1 MAAAG
6 QCRAPQRHPGRC
18 RILLVLLAGLL
29 PFAPVSAQSARH
41 GGRHLP
47 AKAAPA
53 PTSPF
58 PILRKVELTLTA
70 APARLALLPGRVTDA
85 FAYNGQVPGPTLDMR
100 EGDRVTIHFHNRLP
114 EPTTIHWHGLHV
126 PAVADGSPL
135 QPVPA
140 GGSYDYT
147 FTVPPGTAGTYWY
160 HPHPDMRGGYQL
172 ARGLYGAIIVR
183 GPHDPLDSLPEK
195 LLVLADNRFR
205 ADGAMDFPDPHSPA
219 GGVDAENG
227 REGDVIFINGQVL
240 PTLSIRSGEVQRWR
254 IVNASAARV
263 YRLSLP
269 GQALLQVGTDGGL
282 LEHPV
287 EMSDIVLA
295 NSERVEVLVRGTG
308 PPGSRTMFQSLPY
321 DRYMPQTRPADWDR
335 PRDLLALQYTPDPP
349 VAPPSLPTALRVIPA
364 LDTAQVTATRVMVL
378 SQGLI
383 NGRTMEMHRVDVRAR
398 LGATE
403 IWQLENVV
411 GMDHPFHLHGFEFQ
425 VLDRDGKP
433 ESFRSWKDTVNVPK
447 HSDVRVI
454 VHYADYPGDWMFH
467 CHIMDHEDAG
477 MMGILQVN

>member
-1 MAAAG
+1 
-6 QCRAPQRHPGRC
+6 
-18 RILLVLLAGLL
+18 
-29 PFAPVSAQSARH
+29 
-41 GGRHLP
+41 
-47 AKAAPA
+47 
-53 PTSPF
+53 
-58 PILRKVELTLTA
+58 
-70 APARLALLPGRVTDA
+70 
-85 FAYNGQVPGPTLDMR
+85 
-100 EGDRVTIHFHNRLP
+100 
-114 EPTTIHWHGLHV
+114 
-126 PAVADGSPL
+126 
-135 QPVPA
+135 
-140 GGSYDYT
+140 
-147 FTVPPGTAGTYWY
+147 
-160 HPHPDMRGGYQL
+160 
-172 ARGLYGAIIVR
+172 
-183 GPHDPLDSLPEK
+183 
-195 LLVLADNRFR
+195 
-205 ADGAMDFPDPHSPA
+205 
-219 GGVDAENG
+219 
-227 REGDVIFINGQVL
+227 
-240 PTLSIRSGEVQRWR
+240 
-254 IVNASAARV
+254 
-263 YRLSLP
+263 
-269 GQALLQVGTDGGL
+269 
-282 LEHPV
+282 
-287 EMSDIVLA
+287 MSDIVLA

-335 PRDLLALQYTPDPP
+335 PLDLLALQYTPDPP

-433 ESFRSWKDTVNVPK
+433 EPFRSWKDTVNVPK
-447 HSDVRVI
+447 HSVVRVI